1 MLAYIFLS
9 PPISRSS
16 SLPPSFRSFARGRV
30 VRFLD
35 FMKAGILG
43 FDGAGKRTLFAL
55 LTQVAGAA
63 QARTEQVG
71 VLKVP
76 DEKLLELSRLHESRK
91 TTPATVEFV
100 LIPSLVKGR
109 SKDKLDVSSLRAV
122 DVLVHVV
129 RAFEDPSVAHPEG
142 TVNAAR
148 DVEVMELELT
158 LADLGVVE
166 RRIERLEA
174 DAKKG
179 RKGELQDLE
188 ILTRARGALGEGHP
202 LREALSPEDREALRG
217 YALLTAKPML
227 AVVNVSEDD
236 ARSPDLTARLGLSR
250 WAEAPG
256 FRIAYVSARIESE
269 IAELPP
275 KDARAFREELGLAE
289 GMVERIVRAAFELM
303 GVITFY
309 TAGETESRA
318 WILPRGTKAVK
329 AAGTIHSDI
338 ERGFIR
344 AEVVP
349 YDVLVREGSW
359 NRCRDKGL
367 LRLEGK
373 DYPVA
378 EADVVY
384 FRFNV

>member
-1 MLAYIFLS
+1 
-9 PPISRSS
+9 
-16 SLPPSFRSFARGRV
+16 
-30 VRFLD
+30 
-35 FMKAGILG
+35 MKAGIVG
-43 FDGAGKRTLFAL
+43 FENVGKRTLFAL
-55 LTQVAGAA
+55 LTQVAGASTS
-63 QARTEQVG
+63 RTEQIG

-76 DEKLLELSRLHESRK
+76 DPKLSTLTRLHESRK
-91 TTPATVEFV
+91 TTPATIEFV
-100 LIPSLVKGR
+100 LIPGLVKGR

-129 RAFEDPSVAHPEG
+129 RAFDDPSVPHPEG
-142 TVNAAR
+142 SIDARR
-148 DVEVMELELT
+148 DVEMMDLELT

-166 RRIERLEA
+166 KRLERLES
-174 DAKKG
+174 DARKG
-179 RKGELQDLE
+179 RKGELQDLAV
-188 ILTRARGALGEGHP
+188 LTRARDALSEGRP
-202 LREALSPEDREALRG
+202 LREALSLEERDALRG

-227 AVVNVSEDD
+227 LVVNAGESEK
-236 ARSPDLTARLGLSR
+236 AVLDLGDRPGL
-250 WAEAPG
+250 AVAQ
-256 FRIAYVSARIESE
+256 VSAKIESE

-275 KDARAFREELGLAE
+275 DEAAAFREEMGLSE
-289 GMVERIVRAAFELM
+289 GAVERVVRAAFDLM

-309 TAGETESRA
+309 TAGDTESRA
-318 WILPRGTKAVK
+318 WIVPRKTRAVK
-329 AAGTIHSDI
+329 AAGAIHSDI

-359 NRCRDKGL
+359 NACRDKGL

-373 DYPVA
+373 DYPIE

>member
-1 MLAYIFLS
+1 
-9 PPISRSS
+9 
-16 SLPPSFRSFARGRV
+16 
-30 VRFLD
+30 
-35 FMKAGILG
+35 MKAGIVG
-43 FDGAGKRTLFAL
+43 FENVGKRTLFAL

-63 QARTEQVG
+63 TSRTEQIG
-71 VLKVP
+71 ILKVP
-76 DEKLLELSRLHESRK
+76 DSKLSTLSRLHESRK

-100 LIPSLVKGR
+100 LIPGLVKGR

-129 RAFEDPSVAHPEG
+129 RAFEEPSVPHPEG
-142 TVNAAR
+142 SVDARR
-148 DVEVMELELT
+148 DVEMMDLELT

-166 RRIERLEA
+166 KRIERLEA

-179 RKGELQDLE
+179 RKGELQDLA
-188 ILTRARGALGEGHP
+188 ILGRAREALSEGRP
-202 LREALSPEDREALRG
+202 LREALSLEERDALRG

-227 AVVNVSEDD
+227 VVVNAGESEK
-236 ARSPDLTARLGLSR
+236 AVLDLGEKPGL
-250 WAEAPG
+250 AA
-256 FRIAYVSARIESE
+256 AQVSAKIESE

-275 KDARAFREELGLAE
+275 DEAAAFREEMGLSE
-289 GMVERIVRAAFELM
+289 GAVERVVRAAFDLM

-309 TAGETESRA
+309 TAGDTESRA
-318 WILPRGTKAVK
+318 WIVPRKTRAVK
-329 AAGTIHSDI
+329 AAGAIHSDI

-359 NRCRDKGL
+359 NACRDKGL

-373 DYPVA
+373 DYPIV

>member
-1 MLAYIFLS
+1 
-9 PPISRSS
+9 
-16 SLPPSFRSFARGRV
+16 
-30 VRFLD
+30 
-35 FMKAGILG
+35 MKAGILG
-43 FDGAGKRTLFAL
+43 FDAVGKRTLFSL

-63 QARTEQVG
+63 QARTEQIG
-71 VLKVP
+71 ILKVP
-76 DEKLLELSRLHESRK
+76 DEKLLELTRLHESRK

-100 LIPSLVKGR
+100 LIPSLIKGR
-109 SKDKLDVSSLRAV
+109 SKDKLDVSSLRTV
-122 DVLVHVV
+122 DVLVQVV
-129 RAFEDPSVAHPEG
+129 RAFENPSVPHPEG
-142 TVNAAR
+142 SVDAAR
-148 DVEVMELELT
+148 DIEVMDLELT
-158 LADLGVVE
+158 LADLSLVE
-166 RRIERLEA
+166 RRVERLEA

-179 RKGELQDLE
+179 RKADSHDLE
-188 ILTRARGALGEGHP
+188 TLLRAREALGDGRP
-202 LREALSPEDREALRG
+202 LREALSPEERDELKG

-236 ARSPDLTARLGLSR
+236 ARSADLTEKLGLSR

-275 KDARAFREELGLAE
+275 EDARTFREDLGLAE
-289 GMVERIVRAAFELM
+289 GMVERVVRAAFELM
-303 GVITFY
+303 DVITFY
-309 TAGETESRA
+309 TAGETESHA
-318 WILPRGTKAVK
+318 WIVPRGTRAVK

-344 AEVVP
+344 AEVVS

-373 DYPVA
+373 DYPIA

>member
-1 MLAYIFLS
+1 
-9 PPISRSS
+9 
-16 SLPPSFRSFARGRV
+16 
-30 VRFLD
+30 
-35 FMKAGILG
+35 MKAGILG

-71 VLKVP
+71 ILKVP
-76 DEKLLELSRLHESRK
+76 DEKLLELTRLHESRK

-100 LIPSLVKGR
+100 LVPSLVKGR
-109 SKDKLDVSSLRAV
+109 SKDKLDVASLRAV

-129 RAFEDPSVAHPEG
+129 RAFENPSVPHPEG
-142 TVNAAR
+142 TIDAAR
-148 DVEVMELELT
+148 DIEMMELELT
-158 LADLGVVE
+158 LADLGLVE
-166 RRIERLEA
+166 RRVERLEA

-179 RKGELQDLE
+179 RKGDLQDLDVL
-188 ILTRARGALGEGHP
+188 IRARDALGDGRP
-202 LREALSPEDREALRG
+202 LREALSSDEREQLKG

-236 ARSPDLTARLGLSR
+236 ARADDLTTRLGLAR
-250 WAEAPG
+250 WADSPA
-256 FRIAYVSARIESE
+256 FRLAYVSARIEAE

-275 KDARAFREELGLAE
+275 EDARAFREELGLE
-289 GMVERIVRAAFELM
+289 GGMVERVVRAAFELM
-303 GVITFY
+303 DVITFY
-309 TAGETESRA
+309 TAGETESHA
-318 WILPRGTKAVK
+318 WIVQRNTRAVK

-359 NRCRDKGL
+359 NRCKDKGL

-373 DYPVA
+373 DYPIA

>member
-1 MLAYIFLS
+1 
-9 PPISRSS
+9 
-16 SLPPSFRSFARGRV
+16 
-30 VRFLD
+30 
-35 FMKAGILG
+35 MKAGIVG
-43 FDGAGKRTLFAL
+43 FDGVGKRTLFTL

-63 QARTEQVG
+63 SSRTEQVG

-76 DEKLLELSRLHESRK
+76 DPKLSTLTRLHESRK

-109 SKDKLDVSSLRAV
+109 SKEKLDVSSLRAV

-129 RAFEDPSVAHPEG
+129 RAFEEPSVPHPEG
-142 TVNAAR
+142 SVDALR
-148 DVEVMELELT
+148 DIEMMELELT

-166 RRIERLEA
+166 KRIERLEA
-174 DAKKG
+174 DVKKG
-179 RKGELQDLE
+179 RKGEVQDLAV
-188 ILTRARGALGEGHP
+188 LTRAKDALSSGRP
-202 LREALSPEDREALRG
+202 LREALTLEERDALRG

-227 AVVNVSEDD
+227 LVVNVSENDSR
-236 ARSPDLTARLGLSR
+236 AIDLKEKPGL
-250 WAEAPG
+250 AVA
-256 FRIAYVSARIESE
+256 FVSARIESE
-269 IAELPP
+269 IAELSAEEA
-275 KDARAFREELGLAE
+275 KSFREEMGLSE
-289 GMVERIVRAAFELM
+289 GAVERVVRAAFELM

-309 TAGETESRA
+309 TAGDTESHA
-318 WILPRGTKAVK
+318 WIVPRKTRAVK

-349 YDVLVREGSW
+349 YDILVREGSW
-359 NRCRDKGL
+359 NACRDKGL

-373 DYPVA
+373 DYPIA

>member
-1 MLAYIFLS
+1 
-9 PPISRSS
+9 
-16 SLPPSFRSFARGRV
+16 
-30 VRFLD
+30 
-35 FMKAGILG
+35 MKAGIVG
-43 FDGAGKRTLFAL
+43 FENVGKRTLFAL
-55 LTQVAGAA
+55 LTQVAGASTS
-63 QARTEQVG
+63 RTEQIG

-76 DEKLLELSRLHESRK
+76 DPKLSTLTRLHESRK
-91 TTPATVEFV
+91 TTPATIEFV
-100 LIPSLVKGR
+100 LIPGLVKGR

-129 RAFEDPSVAHPEG
+129 RAFDDPSVPHPEG
-142 TVNAAR
+142 SIDARR
-148 DVEVMELELT
+148 DVEMMDLELT

-166 RRIERLEA
+166 KRLERLES
-174 DAKKG
+174 DARKG
-179 RKGELQDLE
+179 RKGELQDLAV
-188 ILTRARGALGEGHP
+188 LTRARDALSEGRP
-202 LREALSPEDREALRG
+202 LREALSLEGRDALRG

-227 AVVNVSEDD
+227 LVVNAGESEK
-236 ARSPDLTARLGLSR
+236 AVLDLGDRPGL
-250 WAEAPG
+250 AVAQ
-256 FRIAYVSARIESE
+256 VSAKIESE

-275 KDARAFREELGLAE
+275 DEAAAFREEMGLSE
-289 GMVERIVRAAFELM
+289 GAVERVVRAAFDLM

-309 TAGETESRA
+309 TAGDTESRA
-318 WILPRGTKAVK
+318 WIVPRKTRAVK
-329 AAGTIHSDI
+329 AAGAIHSDI

-359 NRCRDKGL
+359 NACRDKGL

-373 DYPVA
+373 DYPIE

>member
-1 MLAYIFLS
+1 
-9 PPISRSS
+9 
-16 SLPPSFRSFARGRV
+16 
-30 VRFLD
+30 
-35 FMKAGILG
+35 MKAGIVG
-43 FDGAGKRTLFAL
+43 FDGVGKRTLFAL
-55 LTQVAGAA
+55 LTQVAGASS
-63 QARTEQVG
+63 ARTEQIG

-76 DEKLLELSRLHESRK
+76 DEKLHELSRLHESRK

-100 LIPSLVKGR
+100 LIPSLQKGR
-109 SKDKLDVSSLRAV
+109 SKEKLDLASLRSV

-129 RAFEDPSVAHPEG
+129 RGFDDPAVPHAEG
-142 TVNAAR
+142 SIDAR
-148 DVEVMELELT
+148 RDIEMMELELT

-166 RRIERLEA
+166 KRIERL
-174 DAKKG
+174 DSDRKKG
-179 RKGELQDLE
+179 LRGKPGELQDFD
-188 ILTRARGALGEGHP
+188 ILVRA
-202 LREALSPEDREALRG
+202 REALSDGKPLRSALPLEDREGLKG
-217 YALLTAKPML
+217 YALLTAKPL
-227 AVVNVSEDD
+227 LTVVNVSDDD
-236 ARSPDLTARLGLSR
+236 ASASDLTETLGLTAF
-250 WAEAPG
+250 AESPG
-256 FRIAYVSARIESE
+256 VRVAYVSARIEAE

-275 KDARAFREELGLAE
+275 EEARAFREELGLAE
-289 GMVERIVRAAFELM
+289 GMVERVVRAAFELM

-309 TAGETESRA
+309 TAGDTESRA
-318 WILPRGTKAVK
+318 WIVPRATRAVK

-349 YDVLVREGSW
+349 YAVLVKEGSW
-359 NRCRDKGL
+359 NACRDKGL

>member
-1 MLAYIFLS
+1 
-9 PPISRSS
+9 
-16 SLPPSFRSFARGRV
+16 
-30 VRFLD
+30 
-35 FMKAGILG
+35 MKAGIVG
-43 FDGAGKRTLFAL
+43 FEGVGKRTLFAL

-63 QARTEQVG
+63 SSRTEQVG

-76 DEKLLELSRLHESRK
+76 DQKLSTLSRLHESRK

-100 LIPSLVKGR
+100 LIPGLVKGR
-109 SKDKLDVSSLRAV
+109 SKEKLDVASLRAV

-129 RAFEDPSVAHPEG
+129 RAFEEPSVPHPEG
-142 TVNAAR
+142 SVDAAR
-148 DVEVMELELT
+148 DIEMMELELT

-166 RRIERLEA
+166 KRIERLEA
-174 DAKKG
+174 DQKKG
-179 RKGELQDLE
+179 RKGELQDLPV
-188 ILTRARGALGEGHP
+188 LTRARESLSEGRP
-202 LREALSPEDREALRG
+202 LREALSLEERDALRG

-227 AVVNVSEDD
+227 LVVNVSESD
-236 ARSPDLTARLGLSR
+236 AREPDLGKKLGLAKWSGS
-250 WAEAPG
+250 PG
-256 FRIAYVSARIESE
+256 TAVAYVSARIESE

-275 KDARAFREELGLAE
+275 DEAKAFREELGLSGGA
-289 GMVERIVRAAFELM
+289 VERVVRAAFDLM

-309 TAGETESRA
+309 TAGDTESRA
-318 WILPRGTKAVK
+318 WIVPRKTRAVK

-359 NRCRDKGL
+359 NACRDKGL

-373 DYPVA
+373 EYPIA

>member
-1 MLAYIFLS
+1 
-9 PPISRSS
+9 
-16 SLPPSFRSFARGRV
+16 
-30 VRFLD
+30 
-35 FMKAGILG
+35 MKAGIVG
-43 FDGAGKRTLFAL
+43 FDGSGKRTLFTL
-55 LTQVAGAA
+55 LTQVASAA
-63 QARTEQVG
+63 SGRAEQLG

-76 DEKLLELSRLHESRK
+76 DPKVEELTRLHRSRK
-91 TTPATVEFV
+91 TTLATISFV

-109 SKDKLDVSSLRAV
+109 SKDKLDLSSLRSV

-129 RAFEDPSVAHPEG
+129 RAFEDPSVPHPEG
-142 TVNAAR
+142 SVDAR
-148 DVEVMELELT
+148 RDIEVMELELT

-166 RRIERLEA
+166 KRLERLEA

-179 RKGELQDLE
+179 RKGELSDRDSLE
-188 ILTRARGALGEGHP
+188 RAKEALSDGKP
-202 LREALSPEDREALRG
+202 LRAALSPEDQKVLKG

-227 AVVNVSEDD
+227 AVVNLSEEA
-236 ARSPDLTARLGLSR
+236 ARSPDLSERLSLGSF
-250 WAEAPG
+250 EKAPR

-275 KDARAFREELGLAE
+275 EDARAFREELGLAE
-289 GMVERIVRAAFELM
+289 GAVPAVVRGAFELLD
-303 GVITFY
+303 VITFY
-309 TAGETESRA
+309 TAGDTESHA
-318 WILPRGTKAVK
+318 WIVPRQTRAVE

-344 AEVVP
+344 AEVVK

-359 NRCRDKGL
+359 NACRDKGL

-373 DYPVA
+373 DYPIA

>member
-1 MLAYIFLS
+1 
-9 PPISRSS
+9 
-16 SLPPSFRSFARGRV
+16 
-30 VRFLD
+30 
-35 FMKAGILG
+35 MKAGIVG
-43 FDGAGKRTLFAL
+43 FEGVGKRTLFAL

-63 QARTEQVG
+63 SSRTEQVG

-76 DEKLLELSRLHESRK
+76 DPKLSTLSRLHESRK

-100 LIPSLVKGR
+100 LIPGLVKGR
-109 SKDKLDVSSLRAV
+109 SKEKLDVASLRAV

-129 RAFEDPSVAHPEG
+129 RAFEEPSVPHPEG
-142 TVNAAR
+142 SVDAR
-148 DVEVMELELT
+148 RDIEMMELELT

-166 RRIERLEA
+166 KRIERLEA

-179 RKGELQDLE
+179 RKGELQDLAVL
-188 ILTRARGALGEGHP
+188 IRAKDALSEGRP
-202 LREALSPEDREALRG
+202 LREALTLEERDALRG

-227 AVVNVSEDD
+227 LAVNVGEND
-236 ARSPDLTARLGLSR
+236 ARSLDLGEKPGL
-250 WAEAPG
+250 AV
-256 FRIAYVSARIESE
+256 AYVSARIESE
-269 IAELPP
+269 IAELSPEEA
-275 KDARAFREELGLAE
+275 KAFREELGLSE
-289 GMVERIVRAAFELM
+289 GMVERVVRAAFDLM

-309 TAGETESRA
+309 TAADTESRA
-318 WILPRGTKAVK
+318 WIVPRKTRAVK
-329 AAGTIHSDI
+329 AAGTIHSDM

-344 AEVVP
+344 AEVVH

-359 NRCRDKGL
+359 NACRDKGL

-373 DYPVA
+373 DYPIA

>member
-1 MLAYIFLS
+1 MGKRGLTPFF
-9 PPISRSS
+9 ISRC
-16 SLPPSFRSFARGRV
+16 FRSLAKKRV
-30 VRFLD
+30 VRFVD

-71 VLKVP
+71 ILKVP
-76 DEKLLELSRLHESRK
+76 DEKLLELTRLHESRK

-109 SKDKLDVSSLRAV
+109 SKDKLDVASLRAV

-129 RAFEDPSVAHPEG
+129 RAFENPSVPHPEG
-142 TVNAAR
+142 TVDAAR
-148 DVEVMELELT
+148 DIEVMELELT
-158 LADLGVVE
+158 IADLGLVE

-179 RKGELQDLE
+179 RKGDFHDLDV
-188 ILTRARGALGEGHP
+188 LVRARDALGDGRP
-202 LREALSPEDREALRG
+202 LREALSSEEREQLRG

-227 AVVNVSEDD
+227 TVVNVSEDD
-236 ARSPDLTARLGLSR
+236 ARAPDLAKTLGLAR

-256 FRIAYVSARIESE
+256 FRIAYVSARIEAE

-275 KDARAFREELGLAE
+275 DDAETFREELGLAE

-303 GVITFY
+303 QVITFY
-309 TAGETESRA
+309 TAGETESHA
-318 WILPRGTKAVK
+318 WIVPRNTRAVK

-373 DYPVA
+373 DYPIA

>member
-1 MLAYIFLS
+1 
-9 PPISRSS
+9 
-16 SLPPSFRSFARGRV
+16 
-30 VRFLD
+30 
-35 FMKAGILG
+35 MKAGIVG
-43 FDGAGKRTLFAL
+43 FENVGKRTLFAL
-55 LTQVAGAA
+55 LTQVAGASTS
-63 QARTEQVG
+63 RTEQIG

-76 DEKLLELSRLHESRK
+76 DSKLSTLSRLHESRK

-100 LIPSLVKGR
+100 LIPGLVKGR

-129 RAFEDPSVAHPEG
+129 RAFDEPSVPHPEG
-142 TVNAAR
+142 SVDVRR
-148 DVEVMELELT
+148 DAEMMDLELT

-166 RRIERLEA
+166 KRIERLEA
-174 DAKKG
+174 DARKG
-179 RKGELQDLE
+179 RKGELHDLAL
-188 ILTRARGALGEGHP
+188 LTRAREALSEGRP
-202 LREALSPEDREALRG
+202 LREALSLEERDALRG

-227 AVVNVSEDD
+227 LVVNGSETER
-236 ARSPDLTARLGLSR
+236 ATLDLGEKPGL
-250 WAEAPG
+250 AVAH
-256 FRIAYVSARIESE
+256 VSARIESE

-275 KDARAFREELGLAE
+275 EEAAAFREEMGLSE
-289 GMVERIVRAAFELM
+289 GAVERVVRAAFDLM

-309 TAGETESRA
+309 TAGDTESRA
-318 WILPRGTKAVK
+318 WIVPRKTRAVK
-329 AAGTIHSDI
+329 AAGAIHSDI

-359 NRCRDKGL
+359 NACRDKGL

-373 DYPVA
+373 DYPIV